1 MTAALSYAGDLNNY
15 VSLQRRLKALAEECA
30 AGAAL
35 FIDPAGF
42 AEGTLTIDNVTF
54 TNSSGN
60 YAMKQFQA
68 SIINDQLFQ
77 KRINANC
84 DFFDFEMGGKMNF
97 NTIATAFKQYVY
109 HYVEIPLKTNAFEN
123 R

>member
-42 AEGTLTIDNVTF
+42 AEGTLTIDEDDAYAYAEFMINKANSNTGPLTGVFDVSLSFDGPEVTATVSF
-54 TNSSGN
+54 TGEDMFRLPMIDVFG
-60 YAMKQFQA
+60 AA
-68 SIINDQLFQ
+68 
-77 KRINANC
+77 R
-84 DFFDFEMGGKMNF
+84 
-97 NTIATAFKQYVY
+97 TAAYKWEAPY
-109 HYVEIPLKTNAFEN
+109 
-123 R
+123 